1 MRILL
6 SLFFILFIVSGC
18 ASKKRVVSEMK
29 EYPSWYE
36 KPLKSNASTLYAV
49 AQGEDKRTA
58 VNNALNEIIA
68 TLSVSLSSEFKSKTE
83 VTKGDKE
90 SYLVTSSNEVY
101 SEVQKIQINNYEL
114 LHTSDFGF
122 EKYLV
127 QVKVNKKKLFDG
139 LKIEVDNRF
148 QSIKVKDTKKLNA
161 LQKLSNYRVGLEL
174 LQGIQN
180 SLRVMHSL
188 DSSFDDSLYTQKITN
203 LESSYA
209 ILLSNISFSVHSN
222 KDAKKL
228 KSSIAKGLSDSKYIL
243 NNSNG
248 KNHFKV
254 YISSKTIKAKSYGFD
269 LARSAIIITTKDY
282 NGNVVG
288 SNKLNITG
296 QSTQGYKIAKENVA
310 IKLNALMKKNTISK
324 ILGVE
329 L

>member
-222 KDAKKL
+222 KDAKR
-228 KSSIAKGLSDSKYIL
+228 SEERRV
-243 NNSNG
+243 G
-248 KNHFKV
+248 K
-254 YISSKTIKAKSYGFD
+254 
-269 LARSAIIITTKDY
+269 
-282 NGNVVG
+282 
-288 SNKLNITG
+288 
-296 QSTQGYKIAKENVA
+296 E
-310 IKLNALMKKNTISK
+310 
-324 ILGVE
+324 
-329 L
+329 